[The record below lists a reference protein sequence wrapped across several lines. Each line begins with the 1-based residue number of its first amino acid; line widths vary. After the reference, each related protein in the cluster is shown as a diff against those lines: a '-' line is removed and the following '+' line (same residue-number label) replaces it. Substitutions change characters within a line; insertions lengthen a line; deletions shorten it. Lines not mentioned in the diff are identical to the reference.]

1 MQFRKLGKTGLK
13 VSAVGFGG
21 IPIQRLSLSEAVS
34 VVKKAYE
41 QGINFFDSARSYT
54 DSEIKIGKA
63 LAGIPRENIIL
74 ATKVR
79 IRSYERVKKNI
90 DESLNNLQTDFI
102 DLYQL
107 HNVSNSEELNLI
119 FENDCVKALKEAQKE
134 GKVRYIGITSHNP
147 EIAVQALQRESFD
160 TVQFPFNVVEPE
172 AMEELLPLAQK
183 MEVGTI
189 IMKPLCGGA
198 LSNNET
204 AVRDLLSY
212 PVSTIIPGMQK
223 EEEVLKNTRA
233 AEMPP
238 PTKEEKENLLKEAQK
253 LGTRFC
259 RRCEYCLPCPEG
271 INITFCFLMLGY
283 WKRYKLYEWAQDRY
297 DSQEIKASACKNC
310 GECEEKC
317 PYKLPIREMLQECR
331 DIFEK

>member
-1 MQFRKLGKTGLK
+1 MHFRELGKTGLK
-13 VSAVGFGG
+13 ISAVGFGG
-21 IPIQRLSLSEAVS
+21 IPIQRLSFSEAVS

-63 LAGIPRENIIL
+63 LAKIPRENIIL

-79 IRSYERVKKNI
+79 VRSYEKVKENI
-90 DESLNNLQTDFI
+90 DESLNNFQTDFI

-119 FENDCVKALKEAQKE
+119 FENNCVKALKEAQKE
-134 GKVRYIGITSHNP
+134 GKVKHIGITSHNP
-147 EIAVQALQRESFD
+147 EIAVQALQKENFD
-160 TVQFPFNVVEPE
+160 TVQFPFNIVEPE
-172 AMEELLPLAQK
+172 ATEELLPLAQK

-189 IMKPLCGGA
+189 VMKPLCGGS
-198 LSNNET
+198 LSNNEV
-204 AVRDLLSY
+204 AARDLLSY
-212 PVSTIIPGMQK
+212 PVSTIIPGMQT
-223 EEEVLKNTRA
+223 EEEVLKNIKA

-238 PTKEEKENLLKEAQK
+238 PTKEEKEKLLREAQE

-283 WKRYKLYEWAQDRY
+283 WKRYKLYNWAQDRY
-297 DSQEIKASACKNC
+297 DSQEVKASACKDC

-317 PYKLPIREMLQECR
+317 PYNLPIREMLKECR